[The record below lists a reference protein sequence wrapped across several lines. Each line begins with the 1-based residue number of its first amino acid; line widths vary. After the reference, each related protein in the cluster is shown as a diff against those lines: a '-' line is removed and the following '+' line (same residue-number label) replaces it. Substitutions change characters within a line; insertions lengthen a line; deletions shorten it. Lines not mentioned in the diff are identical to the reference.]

1 MKSKDELIL
10 KKFKNDE
17 REAYKELFDLYYIPL
32 AAYAL
37 KFCNSYT
44 QAEDIVQDLFITLWD
59 KKQYLNF
66 DNQIKPYLFRSV
78 KNNALKIKQREKN
91 IYYSN
96 IENQINLLYDEDYI
110 DEKSLEDRKKKLFY
124 EIEGL
129 PKKGKEVFLGIV
141 LHNRSYKEIADSMDI
156 SVNTVKTHY
165 SRALKQLRSSLN
177 TIILFLK
184 FN

>member
-66 DNQIKPYLFRSV
+66 DIK
-78 KNNALKIKQREKN
+78 I
-91 IYYSN
+91 
-96 IENQINLLYDEDYI
+96 
-110 DEKSLEDRKKKLFY
+110 
-124 EIEGL
+124 
-129 PKKGKEVFLGIV
+129 
-141 LHNRSYKEIADSMDI
+141 
-156 SVNTVKTHY
+156 
-165 SRALKQLRSSLN
+165 
-177 TIILFLK
+177 
-184 FN
+184 